1 MKAVRGQWPASSH
14 DACAILVAMDA
25 GLAVWTAI
33 SGRQLTSQANA
44 DTTHMVNDPDNP
56 RRE

>member
-1 MKAVRGQWPASSH
+1 
-14 DACAILVAMDA
+14 MDA